1 VSLLPTLTGKIKA
14 RAGDWAVERKVE
26 LKSLGEEEREDDRG
40 EGGGGRTMEQK
51 HVGWRNHKFL
61 LAGEYSS
68 IAVDLPN
75 LVV

>member
-1 VSLLPTLTGKIKA
+1 M
-14 RAGDWAVERKVE
+14 
-26 LKSLGEEEREDDRG
+26 GEEEREDDRG